1 MKRSDYVRMERRML
15 DRMDESDAAHGSKHV
30 YRVLY
35 LALDIAAHEP
45 EADADVVI
53 AACLLHDIA
62 RAEQAKD
69 PSVDHAR
76 AGAEKARSLLLE
88 EGFDAEFAQAV
99 SDCVR
104 THRFRS
110 DDPPVSLEA
119 KILFDADKL
128 DVSGAVGSE
137 GFLYVIK
144 DMGMKEPYIGQVPII
159 SGEVAEDI
167 TNYYATS
174 EQVPTVCGLGVL
186 VNPDLTVSAAGGYLL
201 QLLPGADEET
211 ISHVEENIKKLAPVS
226 SMIRQGI
233 TPQQIA
239 FQALDG
245 FEPNI
250 IDEYEMGYVC
260 DCTRAR
266 VERALI
272 SLGKQELEQ
281 IRQEGK
287 PIEVGCQFCD
297 KKYVFTPNDVKG
309 LIARL

>member
-1 MKRSDYVRMERRML
+1 MGKIVRTLSKDGLVMCCAVDSTDAVARMEQIHKTSAVVTAAEGRLLTAASIMGTMLKSTKDSVTLRM
-15 DRMDESDAAHGSKHV
+15 
-30 YRVLY
+30 
-35 LALDIAAHEP
+35 
-45 EADADVVI
+45 
-53 AACLLHDIA
+53 
-62 RAEQAKD
+62 
-69 PSVDHAR
+69 
-76 AGAEKARSLLLE
+76 
-88 EGFDAEFAQAV
+88 EGDGPVGMLIAV
-99 SDCVR
+99 SDGTGNVKGYVGN
-104 THRFRS
+104 
-110 DDPPVSLEA
+110 PIVEIPLN
-119 KILFDADKL
+119 KQGKL

-211 ISHVEENIKKLAPVS
+211 ISHVEQNIKKLAPVS
-226 SMIRQGI
+226 SMIRQGM

-272 SLGKQELEQ
+272 SLGAEELRAMIDEQ
-281 IRQEGK
+281 GGADLSCR
-287 PIEVGCQFCD
+287 FCD
-297 KKYVFTPNDVKG
+297 SVQHFSKGDLEAMVRDIQKKREKN
-309 LIARL
+309 